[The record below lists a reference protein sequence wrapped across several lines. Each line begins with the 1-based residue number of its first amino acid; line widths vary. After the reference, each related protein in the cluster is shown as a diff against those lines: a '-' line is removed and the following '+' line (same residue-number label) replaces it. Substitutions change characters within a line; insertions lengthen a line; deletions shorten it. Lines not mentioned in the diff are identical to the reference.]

1 MFAKLPAHTMEEL
14 KRRFP
19 YDEKITSFYNTPTAC
34 FPSYRSTVKPRATE
48 GSKCVGEKLRS
59 SVVVAELAKVQ
70 ARSGLTCAFVPSSA
84 LSPGLCQHSP
94 GDFGRV
100 SRVRVC

>member
-1 MFAKLPAHTMEEL
+1 MV
-14 KRRFP
+14 
-19 YDEKITSFYNTPTAC
+19 TSFYNTPTAC